1 MAATPPPQPPPATL
15 EALPWEQPGY
25 PVLEGL
31 YETARLVLLRPA
43 EAFAR
48 MSTSGDLG
56 RPLLYAVIFGWL
68 GMIAAQIYN
77 IAFRS
82 AMMSFLP
89 RLPGFPAGRAMGLP
103 VAYNI
108 GLMILAP
115 IFVLLGVFILSAI
128 IHVFLMLVGAAG
140 GGFATTVRVLCYA
153 GTVQIIQVIPFCGG
167 LIAFVWGLVIEII
180 GLAQAHR
187 TTQGKAAVAV
197 LLPIVLCC
205 VCLTVLFVSF
215 GAAVLHAFGQMR

>member
-1 MAATPPPQPPPATL
+1 MAATPPPQPPPSTP

-25 PVLEGL
+25 PILEGL
-31 YETARLVLLRPA
+31 YETARLVLVRPS

-48 MSTSGDLG
+48 MSTTGDLG

-68 GMIAAQIYN
+68 GMIAAQVYN

-89 RLPGFPAGRAMGLP
+89 RLPGMPGGRAMGLP
-103 VAYNI
+103 VAFNV
-108 GLMILAP
+108 GFMILAP
-115 IFVLLGVFILSAI
+115 IFILLGIFIGAAI
-128 IHVFLMLVGAAG
+128 IHLFLMLVGGAG
-140 GGFATTVRVLCYA
+140 GGFATTVRVVCYA

-167 LIAFVWGLVIEII
+167 LVALVWGIVIEII

-197 LLPIVLCC
+197 LLPLVLCC
-205 VCLTVLFVSF
+205 VCVAALAATF
-215 GAAVLHAFGQMR
+215 GAAVAGAFRGMH